1 MENTNN
7 LEYTVSIVSSSQTMS
22 KRDEVKVMSRAN
34 EIKIEDAFNDTDGQ
48 LVIAPVGYVELAI
61 HNERAKNANKDF
73 NVFVVLGKDGNYY
86 STGSGSFK
94 EAFVNIY
101 NAMKDDPDP
110 WEIGIDRKPSR
121 NYAGKYFYT
130 CHLI

>member
-1 MENTNN
+1 MENNAM
-7 LEYTVSIVSSSQTMS
+7 EYSVVIVDSSDTLT
-22 KRDEVKVMSRAN
+22 KREQVKVMSRAN
-34 EIKIEDAFNDTDGQ
+34 EVKIEDAFNDTEGK
-48 LVIAPVGYVELAI
+48 LAISPAGYVELAV
-61 HNERAKNANKDF
+61 HNERAKNQNKDF
-73 NVFVVLGKDGNYY
+73 NVFIVIGTDGNYY

-94 EAFVNIY
+94 EAFVNIW

-110 WEIGIDRKPSR
+110 WEIGIDRKPSK